1 MSRRPAAA
9 PAAPPRAAWP
19 ADAVTKWPVSSLA
32 PAARNARTHSPEQ
45 VAQLAAA
52 IEKWGWT
59 TPVLVDEAGTI
70 IAGHGRVLAAQRLG
84 IDEVPVM
91 IARGWD
97 EQTRREYMLADNKL
111 GLNSGWDED
120 LLRAELTEL
129 QALGADLQLIGFS
142 NAELAALVATTDG
155 KTDPDAVPGLPEH
168 PTSRPG
174 DVWMLGRH
182 RLACGSCTDA
192 ATVETVLEGS
202 APVMMVTDPPYGV
215 SYDPTWRHRANV
227 NKSKRVGAV
236 SNDERD
242 DWREAWALFP
252 GAVAYVWHSALHQ
265 CAVADSLTASGFA
278 IRSQIIWAKDRL
290 VMGRGHYHWQHEPCY
305 YAARG
310 TAGWQGDRKQSTL
323 WSIPTRDQD
332 AETIHST
339 QKPVE
344 CMRRPMLNNS
354 QAGDTIYE
362 PFSGSGTTIIA
373 AEMSGRNCRAIE
385 IDPLYVDVA
394 VTRWQAFTGGTA
406 RLDGSGETFADVA
419 RARAPA
425 GGTTA

>member
-1 MSRRPAAA
+1 MSRKPTPTPTGWPADEVSRRPVA
-9 PAAPPRAAWP
+9 
-19 ADAVTKWPVSSLA
+19 SLA
-32 PAARNARTHSPEQ
+32 PAARNARTHSDEQ
-45 VAQLAAA
+45 IGQLADA
-52 IEKWGWT
+52 ITKWGWT
-59 TPVLVDEAGTI
+59 TPVLIDEDGTI

-84 IDEVPVM
+84 IVDVPVM

-97 EQTRREYMLADNKL
+97 EQKRRAYMLADNKL
-111 GLNSGWDED
+111 ALNSGWDAE
-120 LLRAELTEL
+120 LLRAELTDL
-129 QALGADLQLIGFS
+129 IALGEDLQMVGFS
-142 NAELAALVATTDG
+142 SAELAALVATTEG
-155 KTDPDAVPGLPEH
+155 KTDPDAVPKP
-168 PTSRPG
+168 PDNPVSIAG
-174 DVWMLGRH
+174 DVWLLGRH
-182 RLACGSCTDA
+182 RLACGSCTDEL
-192 ATVETVLEGS
+192 TVKDVLDGCV
-202 APVMMVTDPPYGV
+202 PVMMITDPPYGV
-215 SYDPTWRHRANV
+215 QYDPTWRHRAGV

-236 SNDERD
+236 ANDERD

-265 CAVADSLTASGFA
+265 CAVADSLTAAGFA

-332 AETIHST
+332 ADTIHST

-373 AEMSGRNCRAIE
+373 AEMSGRDCRAVE
-385 IDPLYVDVA
+385 INPVYVDVA
-394 VTRWQAFTGGTA
+394 IIRWEAFTGGTA
-406 RLDGSGETFADVA
+406 RLAETGATFAEVA
-419 RARAPA
+419 HARGVTVEAS
-425 GGTTA
+425 T

>member
-1 MSRRPAAA
+1 MSRKPTQA
-9 PAAPPRAAWP
+9 PRGWP
-19 ADAVTKWPVSSLA
+19 ADEVSRRPVSSLA
-32 PAARNARTHSPEQ
+32 PAARNARTHSDEQ
-45 VAQLAAA
+45 IGQLAEA
-52 IEKWGWT
+52 ITKWGWT
-59 TPVLVDEAGTI
+59 TPVLIDADGTI

-84 IDEVPVM
+84 IDDVPVM

-97 EQTRREYMLADNKL
+97 EQKRRAYMLADNKL
-111 GLNSGWDED
+111 ALNSGWDAE
-120 LLRAELTEL
+120 LLRAELTDL
-129 QALGADLQLIGFS
+129 IALGENLQMIGFS
-142 NAELAALVATTDG
+142 SAELAALVATTDG
-155 KTDPDAVPGLPEH
+155 KTDPDAVPKAPDN
-168 PTSRPG
+168 PVSIAG
-174 DVWMLGRH
+174 DVWLLGRH

-192 ATVETVLEGS
+192 ATVKVVLDGCQ
-202 APVMMVTDPPYGV
+202 PVMMITDPPYGV
-215 SYDPTWRHRANV
+215 QYDPTWRHRAGV

-236 SNDERD
+236 ANDERD

-265 CAVADSLTASGFA
+265 CAVADSLAAAGFA

-323 WSIPTRDQD
+323 WSIPTCDQD

-354 QAGDTIYE
+354 KASDTIYE
-362 PFSGSGTTIIA
+362 PFSGSGTTMIA
-373 AEMSGRNCRAIE
+373 AEMSGRDCRAVE
-385 IDPLYVDVA
+385 INPVYVDVA
-394 VTRWQAFTGGTA
+394 IIRWQAFTDGTA
-406 RLDGSGETFADVA
+406 RLAATGQTFAEVA
-419 RARAPA
+419 HARGVVVGAS
-425 GGTTA
+425 T

>member
-1 MSRRPAAA
+1 M
-9 PAAPPRAAWP
+9 
-19 ADAVTKWPVSSLA
+19 L
-32 PAARNARTHSPEQ
+32 
-45 VAQLAAA
+45 
-52 IEKWGWT
+52 I
-59 TPVLVDEAGTI
+59 DEDGTI

-84 IDEVPVM
+84 IDDVPVM

-97 EQTRREYMLADNKL
+97 EQKRRAYMLADNKL
-111 GLNSGWDED
+111 ALNSGWDAE
-120 LLRAELTEL
+120 LLRAELTDL
-129 QALGADLQLIGFS
+129 IALGENLQMIGFS
-142 NAELAALVATTDG
+142 SAELAALVATTDG
-155 KTDPDAVPGLPEH
+155 KTDPDAVPKAPDN
-168 PTSRPG
+168 PVSIAG
-174 DVWMLGRH
+174 DVWLLGRH

-192 ATVETVLEGS
+192 ATVKVVLDGCE
-202 APVMMVTDPPYGV
+202 PVMMITDPPYGV
-215 SYDPTWRHRANV
+215 QYDPTWRHRAGV

-236 SNDERD
+236 ANDERD

-265 CAVADSLTASGFA
+265 CAVAESLTAAGFA

-354 QAGDTIYE
+354 KASDTIYE
-362 PFSGSGTTIIA
+362 PFSGSGTTMIA
-373 AEMSGRNCRAIE
+373 AEMSGRDCRAVE
-385 IDPLYVDVA
+385 INPVYVDVA
-394 VTRWQAFTGGTA
+394 IIRWEAFTDGTA
-406 RLDGSGETFADVA
+406 RLAATGQTFAEVA
-419 RARAPA
+419 HARGVVVGAS
-425 GGTTA
+425 T

>member
-1 MSRRPAAA
+1 MSRKPTTAPTGWPADEVSRRPVA
-9 PAAPPRAAWP
+9 
-19 ADAVTKWPVSSLA
+19 SLA
-32 PAARNARTHSPEQ
+32 PAARNARTHSDEQ
-45 VAQLAAA
+45 VGQLADA
-52 IEKWGWT
+52 ITKWGWT
-59 TPVLVDEAGTI
+59 TPVLIDEEGTI

-84 IDEVPVM
+84 IADVPVM

-97 EQTRREYMLADNKL
+97 EQKRRAYMLADNKL
-111 GLNSGWDED
+111 ALNSGWDTE
-120 LLRAELTEL
+120 LLRAELTDL
-129 QALGADLQLIGFS
+129 MALGQDLQLVGFS
-142 NAELAALVATTDG
+142 SAELAALTATTDG
-155 KTDPDAVPGLPEH
+155 KTDPDAVPKP
-168 PTSRPG
+168 PDNPVSIAG
-174 DVWMLGRH
+174 DVWLLGRH

-192 ATVETVLEGS
+192 GTVGGVLEGCS
-202 APVMMVTDPPYGV
+202 PVMMITDPPYGV
-215 SYDPTWRHRANV
+215 QYDPTWRHRAGV

-236 SNDERD
+236 ANDERD

-265 CAVADSLTASGFA
+265 CAVADSLTAAGFA

-354 QAGDTIYE
+354 QPGDTIYE

-373 AEMSGRNCRAIE
+373 AEMAGRDCRAVE
-385 IDPLYVDVA
+385 LNPVYVDVA
-394 VTRWQAFTGGTA
+394 IIRWQAFTDGTA
-406 RLDGSGETFADVA
+406 RLASTGRTFAEVA
-419 RARAPA
+419 HARGVVVEAS
-425 GGTTA
+425 T